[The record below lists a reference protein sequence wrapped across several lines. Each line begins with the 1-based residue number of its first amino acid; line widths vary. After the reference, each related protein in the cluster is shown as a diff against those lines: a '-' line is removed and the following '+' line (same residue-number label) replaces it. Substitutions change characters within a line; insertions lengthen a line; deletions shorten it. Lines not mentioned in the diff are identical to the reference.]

1 MSKYSS
7 LDAHSRNCP
16 SCIRQRDGDTGGGTW
31 KKHSLPCRKL
41 AESSGV
47 KIKRSSSSLSSADIG
62 DRKEESFD
70 GSTYMTPT
78 QRKNNE
84 IRRLK
89 AELNKANDIIQ
100 AKDKEIISLRNELVK
115 HKGGLSPDNCEAS
128 SIPDSGNCD
137 DVDSEQEPE
146 TRTALQNIDFE
157 LMESTLREEEE
168 TRLQLSTE
176 NRDLRTEQEHLEL
189 QLQEL
194 RTGHEDEV
202 QHLQESR
209 REQIEQMNQA
219 HNQRLEEI
227 LAELADSALRY
238 SRQQDLIETKQSK
251 IDKLSEHTEG
261 LNSQI
266 HQLQSDTVRMSRLNS
281 ELEIDINR
289 LKLDKENSSSIVVD
303 KTTNNDFA
311 VEKLEAKLEYSN
323 TIISSLQSQI
333 SKQQEQ
339 FHQQQHQRE
348 QELQG
353 QAEQAEAKY
362 LKTSNVTD
370 AAVQTSV
377 PVCVDKVNQV
387 DPWEEEFPGPDP
399 STAAATAKKD
409 NDVRMTYQF
418 LKRSIY
424 YYLTD
429 KDNKEYHLKCM
440 ERLLQFS
447 EGEKQIIDQHKPLK
461 KY

>member
-16 SCIRQRDGDTGGGTW
+16 SCIRQRDGETGGTW

-84 IRRLK
+84 IKRLK

-176 NRDLRTEQEHLEL
+176 NRDLRTEQEQLEL

-194 RTGHEDEV
+194 RAGHEDEV

-209 REQIEQMNQA
+209 REQIEQINQA

-251 IDKLSEHTEG
+251 IDKLSEHMEG

-266 HQLQSDTVRMSRLNS
+266 HKLQSDTVRMSRLNS

-289 LKLDKENSSSIVVD
+289 LKLKKENSSSPVLSN
-303 KTTNNDFA
+303 TTNNDLA

-333 SKQQEQ
+333 SKQQQ
-339 FHQQQHQRE
+339 QQQHQH
-348 QELQG
+348 G

-362 LKTSNVTD
+362 LKTSSVTD

-377 PVCVDKVNQV
+377 PLCVDKVNQV
-387 DPWEEEFPGPDP
+387 DPWEEEFPGLDP
-399 STAAATAKKD
+399 STAAAAAQKD
-409 NDVRMTYQF
+409 NDVKMTYQF

>member
-1 MSKYSS
+1 M
-7 LDAHSRNCP
+7 
-16 SCIRQRDGDTGGGTW
+16 
-31 KKHSLPCRKL
+31 
-41 AESSGV
+41 
-47 KIKRSSSSLSSADIG
+47 
-62 DRKEESFD
+62 
-70 GSTYMTPT
+70 
-78 QRKNNE
+78 
-84 IRRLK
+84 
-89 AELNKANDIIQ
+89 
-100 AKDKEIISLRNELVK
+100 
-115 HKGGLSPDNCEAS
+115 
-128 SIPDSGNCD
+128 
-137 DVDSEQEPE
+137 
-146 TRTALQNIDFE
+146 
-157 LMESTLREEEE
+157 
-168 TRLQLSTE
+168 
-176 NRDLRTEQEHLEL
+176 
-189 QLQEL
+189 
-194 RTGHEDEV
+194 

-209 REQIEQMNQA
+209 REQIEQINQA

-251 IDKLSEHTEG
+251 IDKLSEHMEG

-266 HQLQSDTVRMSRLNS
+266 HKLQSDTVRMSRLNS

-289 LKLDKENSSSIVVD
+289 LKLKKENSSSHVLSN
-303 KTTNNDFA
+303 TTNKDLA

-333 SKQQEQ
+333 SKQQQQ
-339 FHQQQHQRE
+339 FHQQQQQHQP
-348 QELQG
+348 G
-353 QAEQAEAKY
+353 QSEQAEAKY
-362 LKTSNVTD
+362 LNTSSVTD

-377 PVCVDKVNQV
+377 PLCVDKVNQV

-399 STAAATAKKD
+399 STAAAAAQKD
-409 NDVRMTYQF
+409 NDVKMTYQF